1 MLLFLAIPLSLE
13 LIALTM
19 GARLLFKTDKN
30 MESVGKFCRLVGY
43 IVVSVALFSLV
54 LTVITSLRIS
64 LIYPYYAKA
73 NMMRY
78 YSNNNQ
84 MMNVKTIKAKTG
96 TRKGR

>member
-19 GARLLFKTDKN
+19 GARLLFKADKN
-30 MESVGKFCRLVGY
+30 TESVGKFCRLIGY
-43 IVVSVALFSLV
+43 IVISVALFSLV

-64 LIYPYYAKA
+64 LIYPYHAKVK
-73 NMMRY
+73 MMRY
-78 YSNNNQ
+78 HSNNNQ